1 MAQENES
8 YINFRPDDVQ
18 NGEHTPDENPLSG
31 KLNQILSDPESMRKL
46 SQMANVLAGSGMLD
60 NLGIGK
66 NADRTEND
74 QTGDGASGGSGSD
87 TAAAAAAVFRE
98 LTAGKGTDG
107 GNKSAENTGNAGS
120 SGGSGGGKNS
130 RNSHTNKHAALLCAL
145 RPYLGEQKRDRV
157 DRMLKLLQL
166 ADLADSVLRM

>member
-8 YINFRPDDVQ
+8 YTNFRPDDVQ

-74 QTGDGASGGSGSD
+74 LPGDGASGEGGSD
-87 TAAAAAAVFRE
+87 TAAATAAVFRE
-98 LTAGKGTDG
+98 LTAGKRADD
-107 GNKSAENTGNAGS
+107 GNKSVENAGNT
-120 SGGSGGGKNS
+120 GGGKNS